1 MSLDELKARRTLL
14 KQNSD
19 ITLNNMQK
27 IADESIRVA
36 DVAHNSKQ
44 ILEDLDREFEACT
57 GLTGTDIKFLF
68 TAVGLQLA
76 RIAIVNELTRTE
88 NAGKGNKKEGSLHDL
103 QDRIFEKFKKDTVLK
118 DRPYYSS
125 LEHIISTHNVP
136 YDTTKFLTEKTYQ
149 TLLNK
154 PKKDYSWDFD
164 ISKFML
170 TEKLP
175 LFKGDGNHRF
185 VTLGHD
191 PVIGLIFGTA
201 NIMTNTITCVKH
213 PDIGIPI
220 ITTNHV
226 IFTSDYKEPSIGKY
240 ASTSKMLK
248 IVANRTTEEPTALV
262 AALIKQI
269 IHIGT
274 DIYTTC
280 GINIPGASLILD
292 NKGVKEL
299 TERISAGD
307 LLKIGTSASLA
318 NLINTIISTI
328 HALMY
333 DSSMPVNKDV
343 YGVRTRKI
351 IMYSNVIASCSNV
364 LWTGAQMYAGKENAI
379 RQLDIGGL
387 LVTLKR
393 LRTDS
398 EYIRRIKEE
407 FVFGNFNQL
416 IQGEPLELEDITW
429 D

>member
-1 MSLDELKARRTLL
+1 M
-14 KQNSD
+14 
-19 ITLNNMQK
+19 
-27 IADESIRVA
+27 
-36 DVAHNSKQ
+36 
-44 ILEDLDREFEACT
+44 
-57 GLTGTDIKFLF
+57 
-68 TAVGLQLA
+68 
-76 RIAIVNELTRTE
+76 
-88 NAGKGNKKEGSLHDL
+88 
-103 QDRIFEKFKKDTVLK
+103 
-118 DRPYYSS
+118 
-125 LEHIISTHNVP
+125 
-136 YDTTKFLTEKTYQ
+136 
-149 TLLNK
+149 
-154 PKKDYSWDFD
+154 
-164 ISKFML
+164 
-170 TEKLP
+170 
-175 LFKGDGNHRF
+175 
-185 VTLGHD
+185 
-191 PVIGLIFGTA
+191 
-201 NIMTNTITCVKH
+201 
-213 PDIGIPI
+213 
-220 ITTNHV
+220 
-226 IFTSDYKEPSIGKY
+226 
-240 ASTSKMLK
+240 
-248 IVANRTTEEPTALV
+248 V

-274 DIYTTC
+274 DIYTKC

-299 TERISAGD
+299 TEHISAGD

-318 NLINTIISTI
+318 NLINTIISTL
-328 HALMY
+328 HSLMY

-416 IQGEPLELEDITW
+416 IYGEGLELEDITW